1 MMEQG
6 TLSPFISVPDTIG
19 ELLAIGASVP
29 IGTGGKVHVWGRND
43 MTTTQ
48 KLGIHWI
55 VREPPTVEYPDGRVA
70 QDYEDWEG
78 WPNTSPGDDHEFIS
92 WERFDINKPGD
103 WTISIGLFMNQ
114 DDPVMVDSYDGVLCR
129 VTEEYAGTI
138 IKKELDYDGVRGD
151 IPIY

>member
-6 TLSPFISVPDTIG
+6 TLSPFISVPDTIA

-43 MTTTQ
+43 MTSNQ
-48 KLGIHWI
+48 KLGISW
-55 VREPPTVEYPDGRVA
+55 VVKDPDGIVV
-70 QDYEDWEG
+70 QDYSDWQSWTTG
-78 WPNTSPGDDHEFIS
+78 YLDDHEFIS
-92 WERFDINKPGD
+92 WERFDIDKPGD
-103 WTISIGLFMNQ
+103 WTISIGLFMNP
-114 DDPVMVDSYDGVLCR
+114 DDPVMVDSYAGVLCR

-151 IPIY
+151 IPVY